1 MLVSDILHSCGNERV
16 AEAAVNSIGGE
27 FADRLRA
34 LASRCEHHG
43 RRPRGPARSPLC
55 RRRRPNATG
64 ASSPAAMDG
73 KDLPVLC
80 GLRAIVDAMMRNPM
94 TAVYLATLASEA
106 GEDGPVWTVTP
117 DMGVGVLGSA

>member
-16 AEAAVNSIGGE
+16 AEAAVSSIGGE
-27 FADRLRA
+27 FAERVRA
-34 LASRCEHHG
+34 LASRCEITVGDLVG
-43 RRPRGPARSPLC
+43 RLV
-55 RRRRPNATG
+55 RRFAADAAERDWRFVM
-64 ASSPAAMDG
+64 AAMNG

-80 GLRAIVDAMMRNPM
+80 GLRAIVDTMMRNPT

-117 DMGVGVLGSA
+117 DMCVGVLGSA